1 VIADA
6 ITLGNGDD
14 YGKQRLWGAVGWGG
28 FALIAGGAITALGTI
43 DAAFALYVVMA
54 LLACVPTSH
63 FDYRLL
69 AVGVG
74 ASVSG
79 DQAGKKG
86 MLRGKAGEV
95 SDIELAPILESV
107 DPEGTHGGD
116 HQALSTVAHRAAHHG
131 RARDAGADSSGGEPS
146 PHSLSTAPPS
156 LLYALSRPPFL
167 ELVFLGTTWGI
178 GVGVIESF
186 LFLFLDELSSPAV
199 LWGLTL
205 FVTAVAEIPVFH
217 FAMPI
222 LSWVGERPM
231 IHVVFGAFTLRFLW
245 YGLLGTRLLP
255 SPWAVLPAELLHGI
269 TFACAWTVGCLIAKR
284 CAPPGLSSTFQGI
297 FQCIY
302 FGIGLGIGSILG
314 GWIYF
319 YGNGAR
325 TVFRAT
331 CGIMLACW
339 AAFAVYKHGLARAW
353 GLST

>member
-1 VIADA
+1 MAA
-6 ITLGNGDD
+6 
-14 YGKQRLWGAVGWGG
+14 GAG
-28 FALIAGGAITALGTI
+28 AGAGA
-43 DAAFALYVVMA
+43 
-54 LLACVPTSH
+54 
-63 FDYRLL
+63 

-74 ASVSG
+74 PA
-79 DQAGKKG
+79 
-86 MLRGKAGEV
+86 
-95 SDIELAPILESV
+95 
-107 DPEGTHGGD
+107 
-116 HQALSTVAHRAAHHG
+116 AHRV
-131 RARDAGADSSGGEPS
+131 
-146 PHSLSTAPPS
+146 PPRVH
-156 LLYALSRPPFL
+156 ATRTCPC
-167 ELVFLGTTWGI
+167 
-178 GVGVIESF
+178 
-186 LFLFLDELSSPAV
+186 PA
-199 LWGLTL
+199 
-205 FVTAVAEIPVFH
+205 VFH